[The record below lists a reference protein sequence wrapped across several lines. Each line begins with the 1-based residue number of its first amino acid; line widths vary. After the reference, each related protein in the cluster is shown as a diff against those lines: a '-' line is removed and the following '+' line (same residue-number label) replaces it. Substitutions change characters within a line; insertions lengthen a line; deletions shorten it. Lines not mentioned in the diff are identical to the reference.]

1 MYVCLS
7 GLCLVGY
14 FTFLFFLLASVLCT
28 CTSMYIH
35 ACMCT
40 FTYECMIVK
49 VIFYTTIVVDV
60 MEADMGVEEMDQT
73 TPTSCASSAPTS
85 VIVNI
90 TGE

>member
-1 MYVCLS
+1 
-7 GLCLVGY
+7 
-14 FTFLFFLLASVLCT
+14 
-28 CTSMYIH
+28 
-35 ACMCT
+35 
-40 FTYECMIVK
+40 MIVK

-90 TGE
+90 TGELCTNMLMRDAEGRGKKHMYTS

>member
-1 MYVCLS
+1 M
-7 GLCLVGY
+7 
-14 FTFLFFLLASVLCT
+14 
-28 CTSMYIH
+28 
-35 ACMCT
+35 
-40 FTYECMIVK
+40 YECMIVK